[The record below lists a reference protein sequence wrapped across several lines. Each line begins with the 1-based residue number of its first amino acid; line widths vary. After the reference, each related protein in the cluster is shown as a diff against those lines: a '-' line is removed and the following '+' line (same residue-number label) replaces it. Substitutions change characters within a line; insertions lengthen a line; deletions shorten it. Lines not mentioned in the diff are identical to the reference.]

1 MKLLHLGDLHLGRSL
16 GEFDLGP
23 DQEYILDR
31 VLDIVKK
38 REIDG
43 VLIAGDVYDKAIP
56 SEGAVNLLDGFIR
69 RLAAD
74 GIRTYIISGNHDS
87 DDRLEFG
94 SSLFEDNGIF
104 IASRF
109 NGKMKK
115 FVATDDWG
123 EVNIYLLPFV
133 KASQV
138 KHFYPDESIE
148 NYEDAVRVIIDHS
161 GVDYSSRNVLVAH
174 QFVAGN
180 DDPKVAGS
188 EAVAV
193 QNVGLVEK
201 IGYGILERF
210 DYVALGHIHS
220 PQRIGADH
228 IRYSG
233 SPLKYSLSEVNNDKS
248 VPIITLGQ
256 KGSVDIELVPLKP
269 LRDLRHIKGT
279 RKQLLDKTNVSDP
292 EDFIYVTLTEEDI
305 VNDAIGIFRATYPNT
320 IKLDYE
326 NSHTRELEQVDVAT
340 IAENRKFS
348 ELIAD
353 FYSQVF
359 GCDITDKERQV
370 MMEVALEAGAIGES
384 EYLQYEE
391 SVKTGEEAAEDETN

>member
-16 GEFDLGP
+16 GEFDLIR
-23 DQEYILDR
+23 DQEYILNQ
-31 VLDIVKK
+31 VLDIIRN
-38 REIDG
+38 REIDA

-56 SEGAVNLLDGFIR
+56 SEGAVNLLDEFIKK
-69 RLAAD
+69 LSDAKVQ
-74 GIRTYIISGNHDS
+74 TYIISGNHDS
-87 DDRLEFG
+87 DDRLNFG
-94 SSLFEDNGIF
+94 SSLFEDKGIY
-104 IASRF
+104 ISSRF
-109 NGKMKK
+109 DGKMRKY
-115 FVATDDWG
+115 VTSDEMG

-138 KHFYPDESIE
+138 KHFYPDEKIE
-148 NYEDAVRVIIDHS
+148 TYEDAVRVIIDNS

-180 DDPKVAGS
+180 EDPQVAGS
-188 EAVAV
+188 EAVGV

-201 IGYGILERF
+201 IGYSVMEQF
-210 DYVALGHIHS
+210 DYAALGHIHS

-248 VPIITLGQ
+248 VPVITLGK
-256 KGSVDIELVPLKP
+256 KGSAHIELVPLKP
-269 LRDLRHIKGT
+269 MRDLRHIRGT
-279 RKQLLDKTNVSDP
+279 RKQLLDRANVTDT

-320 IKLDYE
+320 IKLDYD
-326 NSHTRELEQVDVAT
+326 NSHTREMEQVDLGTA
-340 IAENRKFS
+340 APDRKFS
-348 ELIAD
+348 ELISD

-359 GCDITDKERQV
+359 GCDITDSEKQV
-370 MMEVALEAGAIGES
+370 MMEVALEAGAIEES

-391 SVKTGEEAAEDETN
+391 EFGQGKEMDEDETN

>member
-16 GEFDLGP
+16 GEFDLIR
-23 DQEYILDR
+23 DQEYILDQ
-31 VLDIVKK
+31 VLDIIKS
-38 REIDG
+38 REIDA

-56 SEGAVNLLDGFIR
+56 SEGAVNLLDEFIKK
-69 RLAAD
+69 LSDAKVQ
-74 GIRTYIISGNHDS
+74 TYIISGNHDS
-87 DDRLEFG
+87 DDRLNFG
-94 SSLFEDNGIF
+94 SSLFEDKGIY
-104 IASRF
+104 ISSRF
-109 NGKMKK
+109 DGKMRKY
-115 FVATDDWG
+115 VASDKEG

-138 KHFYPDESIE
+138 KHFYPDAGIE
-148 NYEDAVRVIIDHS
+148 TYEDAVRVIIENS
-161 GVDYSSRNVLVAH
+161 EVDYSSRSILVAH

-180 DDPKVAGS
+180 EDPKVAGS
-188 EAVAV
+188 ETMAV

-201 IGYGILERF
+201 VGYGVMESF

-248 VPIITLGQ
+248 VPIITLGK
-256 KGSVDIELVPLKP
+256 KGSVDIELVPLLP
-269 LRDLRHIKGT
+269 LRDMRHIKGT
-279 RKQLLDKTNVSDP
+279 RQQLLSRENVTDTN
-292 EDFIYVTLTEEDI
+292 DFIYVTLTEESI
-305 VNDAIGIFRATYPNT
+305 VNDAMGIFQATYPNT
-320 IKLDYE
+320 IKIDYE
-326 NSHTRELEQVDVAT
+326 NRHTRELEQVDVAS

-359 GCDITDKERQV
+359 GCDITEKEKQV
-370 MMEVALEAGAIGES
+370 MMEVALEAGAISES
-384 EYLQYEE
+384 EYLQFEE
-391 SVKTGEEAAEDETN
+391 NAEMGKEDAEDETN

>member
-16 GEFDLGP
+16 GEFDLIR
-23 DQEYILDR
+23 DQEYILDQ
-31 VLDIVKK
+31 VLDIIRS
-38 REIDG
+38 REIDA

-56 SEGAVNLLDGFIR
+56 SEGAVNLLDEFIKK
-69 RLAAD
+69 LSDAKVQ
-74 GIRTYIISGNHDS
+74 TYIISGNHDS
-87 DDRLEFG
+87 DDRLNFG
-94 SSLFEDNGIF
+94 SSLFEDKGIY
-104 IASRF
+104 ISSRF
-109 NGKMKK
+109 DGKMRKY
-115 FVATDDWG
+115 VTSDEMG

-138 KHFYPDESIE
+138 KHFYPDEKIE
-148 NYEDAVRVIIDHS
+148 TYEDAVRVIIDNS

-180 DDPKVAGS
+180 EDPQVAGS
-188 EAVAV
+188 EAVGV

-201 IGYGILERF
+201 IGYSVMEQF
-210 DYVALGHIHS
+210 DYAALGHIHS

-248 VPIITLGQ
+248 VPVITLGK
-256 KGSVDIELVPLKP
+256 KGSIDIELVPLKP
-269 LRDLRHIKGT
+269 MRDLRHIRGT
-279 RKQLLDKTNVSDP
+279 RKQLLDRANVTDT

-320 IKLDYE
+320 IKLDYD
-326 NSHTRELEQVDVAT
+326 NSRTREMEQVDLGTA
-340 IAENRKFS
+340 APDRKFS
-348 ELIAD
+348 ELISD

-359 GCDITDKERQV
+359 GCDITDSERQV
-370 MMEVALEAGAIGES
+370 MMEVALEAGAIEES

-391 SVKTGEEAAEDETN
+391 EFGQGKEMDEDETN

>member
-16 GEFDLGP
+16 GEFDLIR
-23 DQEYILDR
+23 DQEYILDQ
-31 VLDIVKK
+31 VLDIIKS
-38 REIDG
+38 REIDA

-56 SEGAVNLLDGFIR
+56 SEGAVNLLDEFIKK
-69 RLAAD
+69 LSYAKVK
-74 GIRTYIISGNHDS
+74 TYIISGNHDS
-87 DDRLEFG
+87 DDRLNFG
-94 SSLFEDNGIF
+94 SSLFEDKGIY
-104 IASRF
+104 ISSRF
-109 NGKMKK
+109 DGKMKK
-115 FVATDDWG
+115 YVTADELG

-138 KHFYPDESIE
+138 KHFYPDEKIE
-148 NYEDAVRVIIDHS
+148 TYEDAVRVIIDNS

-180 DDPKVAGS
+180 EDPQVAGS
-188 EAVAV
+188 EAVGV

-201 IGYGILERF
+201 IGYGVMEQF
-210 DYVALGHIHS
+210 DYAALGHIHS

-248 VPIITLGQ
+248 VPVITLGK

-269 LRDLRHIKGT
+269 MRDLRHIRGT
-279 RKQLLDKTNVSDP
+279 RKQLLDRANVTDT

-320 IKLDYE
+320 IKLDYD
-326 NSHTRELEQVDVAT
+326 NSRTREMEQVDPGTA
-340 IAENRKFS
+340 APDRKFS
-348 ELIAD
+348 ELISD

-359 GCDITDKERQV
+359 GCDITDSERQV
-370 MMEVALEAGAIGES
+370 MMEVALEAGAIEES

-391 SVKTGEEAAEDETN
+391 EFGQGKEMDEDETN